1 MFMNR
6 LFNKEAAI
14 QSVKIVFIFQILL
27 VGIGFVRGVLFARI
41 LGPSQYGIFTLAF
54 MLVSLVSPFI
64 TLGITG
70 SLSRYIPKYEQKGML
85 TDFLKRVQWFPL
97 ISSFFFSVICIIY
110 AAQISK
116 LIFNTE
122 EYSILV
128 IIVSITIVPTIIYQL
143 IWSTLW
149 GLRNFL
155 VRSLLEL
162 SYGVLLFGF
171 GLVFILRQP
180 LAQSLIIGNLWAY
193 LIVVIIFGL
202 LIRKYVSQREDQ
214 KNKLDKTNL
223 GLYKEVIN
231 FGFWMIL
238 ANLAFTALRYIDRW
252 MLNRYVGAAEVG
264 IYAVAMG
271 LTAFLFLGVQ
281 LVGNVLSVNLNYLW
295 EQGKRERCMS
305 VLNTTVKAMLFIF
318 LIGSFFILLAKN
330 FIIGTLYGIE
340 YLPGVNIICILLLMQ
355 VFMVIYWIMG
365 IYPVLIEKTFI
376 TFLAGVIGLISNV
389 CLNYLLI
396 PLYQMK
402 GAAIASATSF
412 LLISVV
418 LLILNKAEK
427 FKVDKKLF
435 LLIPI
440 SLLLLLDHVWTFG
453 TVLGLLCIVAV
464 KTNLLFADSEKE
476 FIFENL
482 RSGFRWQSL
491 KNFGKS

>member
-1 MFMNR
+1 MFINR
-6 LFNKEAAI
+6 LFNKETAI

-64 TLGITG
+64 ILGITG

-110 AAQISK
+110 AAQISQ
-116 LIFNTE
+116 LIFNTA
-122 EYSILV
+122 EYSTLV
-128 IIVSITIVPTIIYQL
+128 VIVSITIVPTIIYQL

-162 SYGVLLFGF
+162 SYGVLLFGL
-171 GLVFILRQP
+171 GLFFILKQP
-180 LAQSLIIGNLWAY
+180 LAESVIIGNVWAY
-193 LIVVIIFGL
+193 LIVVILFGL
-202 LIRKYVSQREDQ
+202 LIRKYVFQREDQ

-231 FGFWMIL
+231 FGFWLIL
-238 ANLAFTALRYIDRW
+238 ANLAFTALHYIDRW

-295 EQGKRERCMS
+295 EQGEREQCMS
-305 VLNTTVKAMLFIF
+305 VLNTVVKTMLFLF
-318 LIGSFFILLAKN
+318 LVGSFFILLLKD

-340 YLPGVNIICILLLMQ
+340 YLPGANIIYILLFMQ
-355 VFMVIYWIMG
+355 VFMVIYWIIG
-365 IYPVLIEKTFI
+365 TYPSLIEKTSI
-376 TFLAGVIGLISNV
+376 VFLAGAIGLISNV
-389 CLNYLLI
+389 GLNYLLI

-402 GAAIASATSF
+402 GAAIASASSF

-435 LLIPI
+435 LLILV
-440 SLLLLLDHVWTFG
+440 SLLLLLDHVWIFG
-453 TVLGLLCIVAV
+453 VVLGLLCMASV
-464 KTNLLFADSEKE
+464 KTSLIFSDLEKK
-476 FIFENL
+476 FMFEKL
-482 RSGFRWQSL
+482 KEGFRW
-491 KNFGKS
+491 

>member
-1 MFMNR
+1 MFMKR
-6 LFNKEAAI
+6 LFNKETAI

-64 TLGITG
+64 ILGITG

-110 AAQISK
+110 AAQISQ
-116 LIFNTE
+116 LIFNTT
-122 EYSILV
+122 EYSTLV
-128 IIVSITIVPTIIYQL
+128 VIVSITIVPTIIYQL

-171 GLVFILRQP
+171 GLFFILRQP
-180 LAQSLIIGNLWAY
+180 LAESLIIGNLWAY

-202 LIRKYVSQREDQ
+202 LIRKYVFQREDQ
-214 KNKLDKTNL
+214 KNKLDKTNP

-271 LTAFLFLGVQ
+271 LTAFLFLGMQ
-281 LVGNVLSVNLNYLW
+281 LIGGVLSVNLNYLW
-295 EQGKRERCMS
+295 EQGEREEINFILNAVTKVGTMVFLLAAFI
-305 VLNTTVKAMLFIF
+305 VLIIKEP
-318 LIGSFFILLAKN
+318 LIGL
-330 FIIGTLYGIE
+330 LYGE
-340 YLPGVNIICILLLMQ
+340 RYLNAIDIIPYLLLMQ
-355 VFMVIYWIMG
+355 AFMVAYWLLG
-365 IYPVLIEKTFI
+365 PYVTLIEKTYISFI
-376 TFLAGVIGLISNV
+376 TVVIGLSVNIG
-389 CLNYLLI
+389 LNLWLI

-402 GAAIASATSF
+402 GAAIATACSSLTLFLVQNLFYKIYKIKIHSTIFLLVAMALILLIPNVWISVILLLTLIYISAQTN
-412 LLISVV
+412 LLIS
-418 LLILNKAEK
+418 
-427 FKVDKKLF
+427 
-435 LLIPI
+435 
-440 SLLLLLDHVWTFG
+440 H
-453 TVLGLLCIVAV
+453 
-464 KTNLLFADSEKE
+464 SERDYIWKQ
-476 FIFENL
+476 IK
-482 RSGFRWQSL
+482 RGIKRGVQ
-491 KNFGKS
+491 